1 MIVIVARL
9 NLSVGAFLLSIALVV
24 MFVDTFTFEVVCFIG
39 YLPVGLVLHTGC
51 CVSCHLVYLVWGY
64 VGLGLCVVCL
74 FVC

>member
-1 MIVIVARL
+1 MVIVARL

-24 MFVDTFTFEVVCFIG
+24 MFAITFAFEVVCFIG

-51 CVSCHLVYLVWGY
+51 CCVSCHLVYLVC
-64 VGLGLCVVCL
+64 GLCGSWFVYCL